1 MRKSGIA
8 TLKLHPGAAPQWLL
22 KRMKKLAT
30 QIFFVLYDEFG
41 TSVILERI
49 SNPIWFQCLSNTL
62 GFDWNSSGTTTV
74 LTAVLKQSLNE
85 NHGILVAGGKG
96 RTSLKT
102 PIDLESIGNKFD
114 FSEEK
119 IDDLKYAS
127 RIIAKIDNAA
137 IQDCYNLYH
146 HAMFVSREGEYSII
160 QQGLNKEN
168 RYSRR
173 YHWHSK
179 GINNFIEDH
188 LDEIIGDKKE
198 KNVLNMT
205 SNRSEESRNTCVDL
219 AKEKATKIKRLFQSI
234 TPYSKNNLLY
244 YFDTKHQFKRVPILH
259 YKLLPKRMNWE
270 KLNHVYEFQ
279 PTKYE
284 ELINIRGIGAA
295 TIRGLA
301 LISEL
306 IYGSQNDWKDP
317 VKYSYCLGGKDGVP
331 YPVPLKRYDK
341 TIQILKNAINDAKL
355 SNKEKIHAIKRLNS
369 YSSKL
374 NIAME

>member
-1 MRKSGIA
+1 
-8 TLKLHPGAAPQWLL
+8 
-22 KRMKKLAT
+22 
-30 QIFFVLYDEFG
+30 
-41 TSVILERI
+41 
-49 SNPIWFQCLSNTL
+49 
-62 GFDWNSSGTTTV
+62 
-74 LTAVLKQSLNE
+74 
-85 NHGILVAGGKG
+85 
-96 RTSLKT
+96 
-102 PIDLESIGNKFD
+102 
-114 FSEEK
+114 
-119 IDDLKYAS
+119 
-127 RIIAKIDNAA
+127 
-137 IQDCYNLYH
+137 
-146 HAMFVSREGEYSII
+146 
-160 QQGLNKEN
+160 
-168 RYSRR
+168 
-173 YHWHSK
+173 
-179 GINNFIEDH
+179 
-188 LDEIIGDKKE
+188 
-198 KNVLNMT
+198 
-205 SNRSEESRNTCVDL
+205 
-219 AKEKATKIKRLFQSI
+219 
-234 TPYSKNNLLY
+234 
-244 YFDTKHQFKRVPILH
+244 
-259 YKLLPKRMNWE
+259 MNWE